1 MSGRV
6 VRGLALL
13 VLGGAMLGLLWLIG
27 MRNKDSVVVA
37 AQRRVNKAVFNPR
50 QLKRAG
56 TPGAYAG
63 IVRHVGRSS
72 GRNYETPVG
81 IEPTAVGFTIALVYG
96 QKSDWVQNVLAAGS
110 AAIVHEG
117 HEYAVDSPEVV
128 PFEEAMSAFG
138 EDSLA
143 SLRLVGVNDCLR
155 VRRADAA

>member
-6 VRGLALL
+6 VRGIALL
-13 VLGGAMLGLLWLIG
+13 VLGGALLGLVWLIG

-50 QLKRAG
+50 QLKTAG

-81 IEPTAVGFTIALVYG
+81 IEPTADGFAIALVYG
-96 QKSDWVQNVLAAGS
+96 AKSDWVQNVLAAGS

-117 HEYAVDSPEVV
+117 HEYAVDDPAVV
-128 PFEEAMSAFG
+128 PLEEAMSAFP
-138 EDSLA
+138 EDSQG
-143 SLRLVGVNDCLR
+143 SLRLIGVKECLR
-155 VRRADAA
+155 LRRADAA